1 MRHLADTNTSI
12 WTLPSPSP
20 DTPVFPVLE
29 TDLHTDVVVVGGG
42 ITGLLTALHLS
53 DAGQRVVLIDAGQI
67 ARRNTGLSTGNL
79 YTAVSNMSDLSA
91 RWGGGVVGQVR
102 ALRAGGIRTI
112 ERAARRLALD
122 CGFGRVPMFY
132 GIEHDANNLRVRV
145 EQEMLAYQRAGLTP
159 SASRGGLPFALASGF
174 RVEGQAQFDPYRFC
188 LGLAAHLGRRIP
200 VFEST
205 PAVDVDASEGCVMT
219 PGGRIHARHI
229 VLATHSPAGFN
240 LVQAEM
246 EVYRECGIAVRVAD
260 PPAPGIHWIKD
271 SERSLRAAVAATG
284 EQWLIAVG
292 GKHQVGE
299 QHRQQEETQR
309 LDAYVR
315 ERFQVTGDVIAWSAQ
330 QFKPADG
337 LPYIGGSAHDNV
349 WVATGFQ
356 ADGLVWGAVAA
367 QLITEGIAEVHSDA
381 ARLLSPLRIT
391 PMKSAKGWAR
401 TNATVIRHLVGDR
414 IKREMPTHVDEV
426 NSGCGALVE
435 RDGQR
440 QAIYRDPQGQLHALS
455 PVCPHMKCLVQWND
469 PAKSWDCPCHG
480 SRFAPT
486 GELLEGPAMTGL
498 RRLAPEGGP

>member
-1 MRHLADTNTSI
+1 MTLPADTNASF
-12 WTLPSPSP
+12 WTSPSASS
-20 DTPVFPVLE
+20 DGPVFPALAA
-29 TDLHTDVVVVGGG
+29 DVHADVAVVGGG

-53 DAGQRVVLIDAGQI
+53 DAGRQVVLVDAGQI

-79 YTAVSNMSDLSA
+79 YTAVSNMAELSA
-91 RWGGGVVGQVR
+91 RWGGGVVEQVR
-102 ALRAGGIRTI
+102 ALRAGGIRII
-112 ERAARRLALD
+112 ERTARRLALD
-122 CGFGRVPMFY
+122 CGFRRVPMYY
-132 GIEHDANNLRVRV
+132 GVEGSANDLRVRV

-159 SASRGGLPFALASGF
+159 SASRGGLPFAMATGF

-188 LGLAAHLGRRIP
+188 IGLATHLGRRIP

-205 PAVDVDASEGCVMT
+205 PAVDVDAGQGCVTT
-219 PGGRIHARHI
+219 PGGCIHARHI

-246 EVYRECGIAVRVAD
+246 EVYRECAIAVRVAD
-260 PPAPGIHWIKD
+260 PPSPGIHWIKD
-271 SERSLRAAVAATG
+271 SERSLRAAVTTSG
-284 EQWLIAVG
+284 EQWLVAVG
-292 GKHQVGE
+292 GKHRAGE
-299 QHRQQEETQR
+299 QNRQQEETQG
-309 LDAYVR
+309 LQAYVR
-315 ERFQVTGDVIAWSAQ
+315 ERFQTTGEGLAWSAQ

-337 LPYIGGSAHDNV
+337 LPYIGVSAHDNV

-367 QLITEGIAEVHSDA
+367 QLISEGITGVDTDA

-401 TNATVIRHLVGDR
+401 TNASVIKHLVGDR
-414 IKREMPTHVDEV
+414 IKRGMPAHVEQLQA
-426 NSGCGALVE
+426 GCGALVE
-435 RDGQR
+435 RDGHR
-440 QAIYRDPQGQLHALS
+440 QAIYRDAEGHLHALS
-455 PVCPHMKCLVQWND
+455 PVCPHLKCLVKWND

-498 RRLAPEGGP
+498 RRLEPEDEP